1 MSIPSRVLGAGNSPL
16 STQSI
21 CGTGAVGLVAL
32 GTTIADALLLSAD
45 YNTLTTSSAST
56 GVRLLPTEAGATV
69 VIRNDSGVT
78 VVVYPYSVA
87 STINAGATSL
97 SLATAKTAVFYATSA
112 TTWVSITTA

>member
-1 MSIPSRVLGAGNSPL
+1 MTIPSRVLGAGNSSL

-78 VVVYPYSVA
+78 IAVYPYSVA

>member
-1 MSIPSRVLGAGNSPL
+1 MTIPSRVLGAGNSPL

-21 CGTGAVGLVAL
+21 CGTGTVGLVAV
-32 GTTIADALLLSAD
+32 GTTITDALLLSTSQ
-45 YNTLTTSSAST
+45 NTITTSSAST
-56 GVRLLPTEAGATV
+56 GVRLPPTEDGARV
-69 VIRNDSGVT
+69 IIRNDSGVT
-78 VVVYPYSVA
+78 IAVYPYSVA

>member
-1 MSIPSRVLGAGNSPL
+1 MGAGNSPL
-16 STQSI
+16 TAETI

-78 VVVYPYSVA
+78 IAVYPYSVA